1 MAAHP
6 QPELAAVERHFSV
19 QEIAQL
25 WQVSDDTVRRTFTRE
40 PGVLTIGRG
49 RRSLLRIPESV
60 LERVH
65 RRMSN
70 GETAPPVRKRS

>member
-1 MAAHP
+1 MSAAAQLEP
-6 QPELAAVERHFSV
+6 AAVERHFSV

-40 PGVLTIGRG
+40 PGVLVIGRG
-49 RRSLLRIPESV
+49 RRALLRVPESV
-60 LERVH
+60 LARVH

-70 GETAPPVRKRS
+70 EEPVTRKNRS